1 MNESKT
7 YFIGG
12 IIATFLIM
20 SALFMSLSKTE
31 TKLGGVFKVPT
42 YTSVTTSQV
51 TADFQP
57 ATSTVVL
64 TAKGGRGYASICNA
78 TNDVGYIQLGNTA
91 TTSTA
96 YGSIRVAA
104 YGCYEI
110 TQDNL
115 YTGEVRYVPVAAT
128 TTLQV
133 VEFIGY

>member
-1 MNESKT
+1 MDNIK

-12 IIATFLIM
+12 VIIATVIVLGFNLG
-20 SALFMSLSKTE
+20 SSN
-31 TKLGGVFKVPT
+31 KLGGVYKVPT
-42 YTSVTTSQV
+42 YNSVTTSQV
-51 TADFQP
+51 TANLEP

-64 TAKGGRGYASICNA
+64 TQKGGRGYASICNA
-78 TNDVGYIQLGNTA
+78 TNDVGYLQLGNTA

-96 YGSIRVAA
+96 YGSIRIPA

-115 YTGEVRYVPVAAT
+115 YTGEVRYVPVATT

>member
-1 MNESKT
+1 MQYLK
-7 YFIGG
+7 G
-12 IIATFLIM
+12 IIIGILALIM
-20 SALFMSLSKTE
+20 VCVVSSQITNDN
-31 TKLGGVFKVPT
+31 KLGGVFRVPT

-51 TADFQP
+51 TANLEP

-78 TNDVGYIQLGNTA
+78 TNDAGYIQLGNTA

-96 YGSIRVAA
+96 YGSIRIPA

-115 YTGEVRYVPVAAT
+115 YTGEIRYVPVAAT

>member
-1 MNESKT
+1 MKRIALITTLIIITAFVGGFWFAGQKESN
-7 YFIGG
+7 
-12 IIATFLIM
+12 
-20 SALFMSLSKTE
+20 
-31 TKLGGVFKVPT
+31 LGGVYKVPT
-42 YTSVTTSQV
+42 FNSVTTSQV
-51 TADFQP
+51 TANLQP

-64 TAKGGRGYASICNA
+64 TQKGGRAYASICNG
-78 TNDVGYIQLGNTA
+78 TNDVGYLQLGNTA

-96 YGSIRVAA
+96 YGSIRIPA

-115 YTGEVRYVPVAAT
+115 YTGEIRYVPVAAT